1 MLEPKEHYGKLHRQ
15 YHSPVPKTTTQS
27 PAKVLK
33 FIAVTLLHTGVCL
46 PAVQSRIGW
55 PSLKSRTRRGRK
67 AQTRLD
73 LPFAAIHK
81 IGNWSISY
89 SGKAPSTNPP
99 IYPD

>member
-33 FIAVTLLHTGVCL
+33 FTAFT
-46 PAVQSRIGW
+46 
-55 PSLKSRTRRGRK
+55 
-67 AQTRLD
+67 

-81 IGNWSISY
+81 IGNWSIKY
-89 SGKAPSTNPP
+89 SG
-99 IYPD
+99 